1 MIDNSH
7 WPSFPKKVGYDG
19 VQMMVD
25 MFLPKAIRDR
35 VMKLYSVGIASPK
48 ETIEN
53 ENVPKKWSNPLESAL
68 PKAPNMKIYCFY
80 GFKKTTE
87 LGYIYKSVDDDP
99 SGFLKNS
106 TFASS
111 SNVDEIK
118 VPIVIDQAESDPTID
133 LFNGVL
139 HTEGDG
145 TVPLLSLGFMCRHGW
160 DKLGHLNPSKIEVIT
175 KEFEHEPSIS
185 LVDLRGGPKTGDHV
199 DILGNYE
206 LTLDI
211 LKIASNYR
219 YLPEKSSG
227 PLPQNRILSNID
239 KLSEIPLKNIQ
250 EFYSSPAAAA
260 A

>member
-1 MIDNSH
+1 VDNSH

-25 MFLPKAIRDR
+25 MFLPPAMRDR

-48 ETIEN
+48 ETVEN
-53 ENVPKKWSNPLESAL
+53 ENSPKKWSNPLESAL
-68 PKAPNMKIYCFY
+68 PKAPNMTIYCFY

-99 SGFLKNS
+99 NSLLKNGS
-106 TFASS
+106 IASS
-111 SNVDEIK
+111 DVDEIK
-118 VPIVIDQAESDPTID
+118 VPIIIDQAKSDPSID
-133 LFNGVL
+133 LLNGVL

-145 TVPLLSLGFMCRHGW
+145 TVPLLSLGFMGRHGW
-160 DKLGHLNPSKIEVIT
+160 SKLCHLNPSRIQVVT

-219 YLPEKSSG
+219 FISERKSG

-239 KLSEIPLKNIQ
+239 TLSETPLKNIQ
-250 EFYSSPAAAA
+250 KFYSTSGV
-260 A
+260 